1 LPGRG
6 GAPDDRL
13 IMLKPLNKMPAGT
26 IGFEAVGEVED
37 DDWERSVEPQLRRTI
52 AGGDRLRL
60 LFLLG
65 PRSGEIDDDAVQ
77 AEAGFHARHLQA
89 YERLAVVTDEE
100 WVRPALRGLSFLLPG
115 HVRAFPVSDLEAAK
129 RWLAEGRSQAA

>member
-1 LPGRG
+1 
-6 GAPDDRL
+6 
-13 IMLKPLNKMPAGT
+13 MLKPLNEMPAGT

-37 DDWERSVEPQLRRTI
+37 DDWERSVEPRLRKAI

-77 AEAGFHARHLQA
+77 AEAGFHARHLNA

-115 HVRAFPVSDLEAAK
+115 QARAFPVSDLEAGK
-129 RWLAEGRSQAA
+129 RWLAEGRSPAA